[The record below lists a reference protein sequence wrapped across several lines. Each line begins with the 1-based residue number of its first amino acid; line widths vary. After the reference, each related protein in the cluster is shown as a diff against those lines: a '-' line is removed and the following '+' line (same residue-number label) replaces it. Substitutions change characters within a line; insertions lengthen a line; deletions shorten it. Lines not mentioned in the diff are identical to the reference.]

1 MRFQT
6 IKSTLTAVLFCGLA
20 TSVFAQMPPPSDPM
34 TPPPSADEMF
44 MAMDTNHDGVISREE
59 FQAWFDMHFGAAP
72 MTSSEPMPGPM
83 TGPMTGPG
91 PMPGPMDG
99 GMPMPPKCSE
109 EMRQSE
115 QQPQQTNVMASNG
128 KQGNLLFRTVC
139 GDMPGYDQVAISLP
153 SGRQALDFGV
163 EAITSGNV
171 VFGIRVEGG
180 ANVYH
185 SSAGKAALQ
194 MLNISAGTYTVYL
207 DAAASDPGSRVTV
220 RFIDTAQ

>member
-1 MRFQT
+1 MRIKI
-6 IKSTLTAVLFCGLA
+6 IKSVLTATLLYGLTA
-20 TSVFAQMPPPSDPM
+20 SAFAQAPPPDPM
-34 TPPPSADEMF
+34 APPPPSADEMF
-44 MAMDTNHDGVISREE
+44 MAMDANHDGVISRAE
-59 FQAWFDMHFGAAP
+59 FQAWYDMHFGAGS
-72 MTSSEPMPGPM
+72 MTDPM

-91 PMPGPMDG
+91 PMDGPMTG
-99 GMPMPPKCSE
+99 EMPMPPECSE

-139 GDMPGYDQVAISLP
+139 GDMPGYDQYAISLP
-153 SGRQALDFGV
+153 SGRQAVDFGV

-180 ANVYH
+180 PTVYH

-194 MLNISAGTYTVYL
+194 MLNLNAGTYTVYL
-207 DAAASDPGSRVTV
+207 DVAASDPGSRVTV